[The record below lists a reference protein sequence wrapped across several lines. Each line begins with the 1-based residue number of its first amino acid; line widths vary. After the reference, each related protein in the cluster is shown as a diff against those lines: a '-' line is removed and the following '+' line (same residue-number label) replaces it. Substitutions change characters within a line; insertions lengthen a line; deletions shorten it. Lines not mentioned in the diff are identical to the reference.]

1 MKRSYCQREN
11 EILEASRRGGL
22 SAELEEHARSCRVCA
37 DAVAVSRFLQAEFL
51 QADAVEPCPT
61 LPDADFIWWKGQFAA
76 KQAAVERA
84 TRSIA
89 LVKKISYLAA
99 GVAAIWLVFAPGH
112 LQSIMSALSRYDVW
126 GNDGLRQGALLMAIG
141 AMVFTVVGS
150 LYLARAEK

>member
-22 SAELEEHARSCRVCA
+22 GAELEEHASSCRICA
-37 DAVAVSRFLQAEFL
+37 DAVAVSKFLQAEFL
-51 QADAVEPCPT
+51 QADTVEPGPM
-61 LPDADFIWWKGQFAA
+61 LPDADFMWWKGQLAA

-89 LVKKISYLAA
+89 LVKNISYLAP
-99 GVAAIWLVFAPGH
+99 GVAAIWLVFTPGH

-126 GNDGLRQGALLMAIG
+126 GNDGLREGAVLMAIG
-141 AMVFTVVGS
+141 ALIFTVVGS